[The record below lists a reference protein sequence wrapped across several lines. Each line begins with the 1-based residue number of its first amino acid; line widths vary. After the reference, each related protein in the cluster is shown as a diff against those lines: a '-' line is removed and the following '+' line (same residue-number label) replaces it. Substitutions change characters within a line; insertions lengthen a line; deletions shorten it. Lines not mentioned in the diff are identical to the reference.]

1 MVGVVD
7 EKDEKKIV
15 LRRRTSP
22 KVVTLPSGTTFTAR
36 YQRISRKELPINIS
50 VKKVRKIG
58 RRRRNTLPDNIIPAV
73 KRLQIGP
80 KLAAQDNVRRIKRKL

>member
-1 MVGVVD
+1 MR
-7 EKDEKKIV
+7 EKIV

-22 KVVTLPSGTTFTAR
+22 KVVILPNGTTFTAR
-36 YQRISRKELPINIS
+36 YQRISRKELPINIH

-80 KLAAQDNVRRIKRKL
+80 KLATQDSVRRIKKNYRNMRR